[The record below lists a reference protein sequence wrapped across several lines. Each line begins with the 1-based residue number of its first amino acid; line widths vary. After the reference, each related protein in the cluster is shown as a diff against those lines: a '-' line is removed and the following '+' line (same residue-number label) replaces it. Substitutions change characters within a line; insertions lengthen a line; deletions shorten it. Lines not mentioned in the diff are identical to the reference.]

1 MEFLDPKQHAD
12 RYAKRF
18 PGSPLRPEL
27 WKGDAVFAT
36 VMMSS
41 PLAWMEMQG
50 LEPQTVDE
58 MSSLIAKWKL
68 ERDRMH
74 TGTTFPVG
82 EKPDGFSWTGFV
94 TEAPDGNGGYA
105 LLFRECNVSAGFEV
119 DLKPY
124 IEASIVEVIAGN
136 GTAKIYGGK
145 LAVTIPEKL
154 GYLWLKLK

>member
-1 MEFLDPKQHAD
+1 
-12 RYAKRF
+12 
-18 PGSPLRPEL
+18 
-27 WKGDAVFAT
+27 
-36 VMMSS
+36 
-41 PLAWMEMQG
+41 MQG
-50 LEPQTVDE
+50 LQPQTVKE

-105 LLFRECNVSAGFEV
+105 LLFRECSASADFKI

-124 IEASIVEVIAGN
+124 AKASAAEVIAGN
-136 GTAKIYGGK
+136 GTAKIDGGK
-145 LAVTIPEKL
+145 LAVAIPEKL
-154 GYLWLKLK
+154 GYIWLKLK